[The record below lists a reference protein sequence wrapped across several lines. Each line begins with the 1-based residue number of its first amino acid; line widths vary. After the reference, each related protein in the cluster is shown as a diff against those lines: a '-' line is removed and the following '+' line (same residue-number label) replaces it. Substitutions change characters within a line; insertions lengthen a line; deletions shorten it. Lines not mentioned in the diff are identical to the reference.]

1 MAMVFPMTAEGAHRF
16 LIVAGCFADAAP
28 AIRLAALLAQARQ
41 PAGALVGVLVRETT
55 LEAAEG
61 APLLSRPRMNR
72 SLPPPALSRE
82 ALSAAYAADAR
93 AFSARLSL
101 IATRARLPW
110 AFRTDQGMSADLAC
124 QLRQPGDIVLLG
136 YRRLLDTGGPVVALC
151 PDDDHHTRSFASA
164 LARAL
169 HCRALSLPVEAADRP
184 AMIDEMSA
192 SALIVAPVLA
202 HQPARLSALI
212 EAARCPVLVAP
223 DTA

>member
-1 MAMVFPMTAEGAHRF
+1 MTTEGARRF
-16 LIVAGCFADAAP
+16 LIVAGCYADAVP
-28 AIRLAALLAQARQ
+28 VIRLAEVLAQAG
-41 PAGALVGVLVRETT
+41 PSAAALVGVLVRETA

-61 APLLSRPRMNR
+61 APLLSRPRMR
-72 SLPPPALSRE
+72 RPLPPASLSRDALST
-82 ALSAAYAADAR
+82 AYAADAR
-93 AFSARLSL
+93 AFSTRLAL
-101 IATRARLPW
+101 IATRARLTW
-110 AFRTDQGMSADLAC
+110 EFHTDQGMSADLAC
-124 QLRQPGDIVLLG
+124 HLRQPGDTVLLG

-151 PDDDHHTRSFASA
+151 HAEDHHTQTVAAA
-164 LARAL
+164 LARTL
-169 HCRALSLPVEAADRP
+169 RRRALTLPLETAERP